1 MPDTTR
7 RGAIG
12 ALGRDCRGV
21 TGLVVALTLTTLTML
36 MVAGIDF
43 VRADMVKARAQAAID
58 AAVLA
63 AGHSLGNANCLS
75 QGTAYFNANMGSGYL
90 GTSISVPLTFK
101 VNGTTVTPTNT
112 ATTCAVAHAS
122 GDLVTATATIK
133 LPLLSVGFLSLAD
146 IPIEVANEAQRTTNN
161 NLELVLAL
169 DTTGSMDQSSGYGGQ
184 TKLQA
189 MQKAAVSMV
198 TTLFGSNSS
207 GANIFIGLVPFTE
220 TVQAGKESGGAVHD
234 GWLRTG
240 APQHFASASTWG
252 GCFYERPTT
261 SGGTTFTFD
270 ATPPATLKFED
281 WRVASYDWLASGT
294 AVLTCSTTYKSCT
307 QSATSIQ
314 NSSITYTTTSAGWKA
329 GQPPLTNALNGSTYG
344 HNYINSN
351 ANSVADVWSDGY
363 YGCTPSPVTFL
374 SSSSA
379 TLTTRIN
386 SLTASGATMISSGM
400 LWAWRML
407 SPNWRNSDPDIGWG
421 NATLPKDTSSTLTKA
436 VVLLTD
442 GNNAPAYADSVT
454 TIFTNTKS
462 TTSNKNRET
471 TANFSST
478 YFYNMFG
485 AYQGTPQ
492 ASSGTPTNRNG
503 STRNG
508 YDGNI
513 LFNVRSAATTYQLHI
528 TPGGDPDSTTAADA
542 ILTQACTN
550 AKADGI
556 TIFTIALNTNGSVS
570 SKTQTLLKGCAS
582 DVSYYYNVTDASTLT
597 GVFQSIT
604 GALSELRLV
613 K

>member
-1 MPDTTR
+1 MPDSAR

-21 TGLVVALTLTTLTML
+21 TGLVVALTLTTMTML
-36 MVAGIDF
+36 LVAGIDF
-43 VRADMVKARAQAAID
+43 VRADMVKARAQAAVD

-75 QGTAYFNANMGSGYL
+75 QGNAYFNANMGSGYL

-101 VNGTTVTPTNT
+101 INGTTVTPTNT
-112 ATTCAVAHAS
+112 TTTCAVAHAS

-146 IPIEVANEAQRTTNN
+146 IPIEVANQAQRTTNN

-169 DTTGSMDQSSGYGGQ
+169 DTTGSMDQPSGSGSQ

-220 TVQAGKESGGAVHD
+220 TVQAGRDSAGTVHD
-234 GWLRTG
+234 GWLRNGT
-240 APQHFASASTWG
+240 PQHFASVSAWG
-252 GCFYERPTT
+252 GCFYERPT
-261 SGGTTFTFD
+261 SPGGTTFAFD

-281 WRVASYDWLASGT
+281 WRVASYDWVDT
-294 AVLTCSTTYKSCT
+294 TVRTCSSGYSSC
-307 QSATSIQ
+307 
-314 NSSITYTTTSAGWKA
+314 SSWNAISTTTTHAWKSS
-329 GQPPLTNALNGSTYG
+329 QPPPTTVISGSNTYGYNYIRNDGGALNNTW
-344 HNYINSN
+344 SN
-351 ANSVADVWSDGY
+351 NY
-363 YGCTPSPVTFL
+363 YGCARSPVTFL

-379 TLTTRIN
+379 TLTTQIN
-386 SLTASGATMISSGM
+386 SLAASGATMISSGM

-407 SPNWRNSDPDIGWG
+407 SPTWRNADADIGWG
-421 NATLPKDTSSTLTKA
+421 NATLPKDVGSTLTKA

-442 GNNAPAYADSVT
+442 GNNAPSYVERT
-454 TIFTNTKS
+454 TNTTTVDGTSGGYRTTTSTS
-462 TTSNKNRET
+462 TTPYVMLGS
-471 TANFSST
+471 
-478 YFYNMFG
+478 
-485 AYQGTPQ
+485 YQGTPL
-492 ASSGTPTNRNG
+492 ASGSNPTNG
-503 STRNG
+503 S
-508 YDGNI
+508 DNI
-513 LFNVRSAATTYQLHI
+513 LFNVRSAATTYQLHV
-528 TPGGDPDSTTAADA
+528 TDGGDPDSTTAADA

-570 SKTQTLLKGCAS
+570 SKTQTLLKSCAS